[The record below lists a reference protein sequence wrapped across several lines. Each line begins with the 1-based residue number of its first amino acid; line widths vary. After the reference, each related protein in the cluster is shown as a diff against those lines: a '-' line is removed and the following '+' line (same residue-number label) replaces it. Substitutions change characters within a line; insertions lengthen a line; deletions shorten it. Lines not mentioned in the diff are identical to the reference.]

1 MNCYNYCLL
10 LILVGA
16 MFSAC
21 QNGSYTQYAADES
34 LPDRVDFNFHIKPIL
49 SDRCFAC
56 HGPDNEARSADL
68 RLDTEE
74 GAFAALGDGEKR
86 YAIKAGNL
94 DGSEVWHRII
104 SQEEEFIM
112 PPPESNLSLTD
123 REIALIGKWIDQGA
137 QWKEHW
143 SFIPPALSS
152 LPDVQEEQKIQNDI
166 DRFVLAQLEKEGLS
180 FTEKA
185 DKERLIRRISFGLRG
200 LPPTPEEI
208 EAFKKNDAPDA
219 LEKVI
224 DQMLASDAYGERM
237 AVDWLDVARYADT
250 HGYQADRERRMWPWR
265 DWVINAFNSNMP
277 YDEFSRWQ
285 LAGDLMPN
293 PSREQILATGFNRN
307 HMQTEEGGSVEEE
320 FRAEYV
326 ADRTITTSRAFLGL
340 TLECARCHDHKYDPI
355 SQKEF
360 YQLFSFFNSV
370 DESGQTS
377 FFTDAVPVPALKLTA
392 QSTDTK
398 AEEIQASIAKME
410 DQIPQNNERFENW
423 LKRKGTIRPNLRK
436 GKVGDFSF
444 ERINNKKLANA
455 ANTRLAASIVDDP
468 VLVSGHTNKGIKLSG
483 ENGLSFKD
491 LGVFSRSDP
500 FSLSIWVKAEEK
512 LDRAVIVH
520 RTQAVLDAGSRGYE
534 LMIDQGKVSL
544 ALTHMWPH
552 NEIRKLS
559 KEDFPVNEWV
569 HLAMTYDGSSQARG
583 LRLFVNGKQA
593 EMEVMKDN
601 LSKDI
606 LYERVNVNLAIGYRF
621 RGKGFKNGIVDDF
634 KVFDRCLSELEVTE
648 LSGSEIAK
656 QLSAKDLAELS
667 QAEKDLLKEFYL
679 RNIDADFQQWEKEI
693 LQLRNEERSLI
704 DTVPEIMIMKDLP
717 EARPT
722 FILNRGAYD
731 QPGEEVFAGTPAKVL
746 TFSNELPPNRL
757 GLAEWLF
764 DEQNPLTARVMVN
777 RIWQMHFGKGLVST
791 PEDFGNQGAL
801 PSHPELLDYL
811 AVRFRESG
819 WDMKALHKL
828 ILSSATYQQDS
839 YASEELRELD
849 PDNILLARGPSFRLS
864 AEMLRDQALVAS
876 GLLVEKVG
884 GPSVK
889 PYQPAGLWKEKSG
902 KVYVADKGEGLY
914 RKSLYTFW
922 KRTSPPP
929 NMITFDATDR
939 NICIVKRQSTS
950 TPLQALVLLND
961 VQFVEASRKLGERMM
976 HASEIE
982 EEQIMLAFK
991 LLTCRA
997 PSQEESEV
1005 LKAMYAEQLAEFRD
1019 SPEAAQE
1026 LLGEGESSVDETLDP
1041 LKLATATVIANAIMN
1056 FDESIMLR

>member
-16 MFSAC
+16 MLSAC
-21 QNGSYTQYAADES
+21 QNGSYTQYAADKS

-56 HGPDNEARSADL
+56 HGPDEEARSADL

-74 GAFAALGDGEKR
+74 GAFTALGEVEKR
-86 YAIKAGNL
+86 FAIKAGNL
-94 DGSEVWHRII
+94 DASEVWHRII
-104 SQEEEFIM
+104 SKDEEFIM
-112 PPPESNLSLTD
+112 PPPESNLSLNNQ
-123 REIALIGKWIDQGA
+123 EIALIGKWIDQGA
-137 QWKEHW
+137 EWKEHW
-143 SFIPPALSS
+143 SFIPPKKSNFPS
-152 LPDVQEEQKIQNDI
+152 VKEEGKIQNEI
-166 DRFVLAQLEKEGLS
+166 DQFVLARLEQEGTS
-180 FTEKA
+180 FTDKA
-185 DKERLIRRISFGLRG
+185 SKERLMRRISFGLRG
-200 LPPTPEEI
+200 IPPQVEEL
-208 EAFKKNDAPDA
+208 EAFKADDSEDA

-224 DQMLASDAYGERM
+224 DEMLASEAYGERM
-237 AVDWLDVARYADT
+237 AIDWLDVARYADT

-265 DWVINAFNSNMP
+265 DWVIKAFNNNMP

-340 TLECARCHDHKYDPI
+340 TMECARCHDHKYDPI

-392 QSTDTK
+392 QNTDSK
-398 AEEIQASIAKME
+398 AAEIRASIEKME
-410 DQIPQNNERFENW
+410 SQIPQSEERFKNW
-423 LKRKGTIRPNLRK
+423 LARSGNIKPNLTK

-444 ERINNKKLANA
+444 DRISNKKLANA
-455 ANTRLAASIVDDP
+455 ARPRFAASIVDDP
-468 VLVSGHTNKGIKLSG
+468 ILVSGHKNKGLKLSG

-500 FSLSIWVKAEEK
+500 FSLSIWVKAEEE

-534 LMIDQGKVSL
+534 LMIDQGKISL

-559 KEDFPVNEWV
+559 KKAFPINEWV
-569 HLAMTYDGSSQARG
+569 HLTMTYDGSSQARG
-583 LRLFVNGKQA
+583 LSLFINGEKT
-593 EMEVMKDN
+593 EMDIIKDN
-601 LSKDI
+601 LTKDI
-606 LYERVNVNLAIGYRF
+606 LYERVKVHLAIGYRF
-621 RGKGFKNGIVDDF
+621 RGKGFKNGIVDEF
-634 KVFDRCLSELEVTE
+634 KVFDRCLSQLEVSE
-648 LSGSEIAK
+648 LAGKRLANQLAAK
-656 QLSAKDLAELS
+656 NMAELS
-667 QAEKDLLKEFYL
+667 PKERELLKEFYL

-693 LQLRNEERSLI
+693 RKLRDEERSLI

-717 EARPT
+717 QARPT
-722 FILNRGAYD
+722 FVLNRGAYD
-731 QPGEEVFAGTPAKVL
+731 QPGEEVYAGTPSKVL
-746 TFSNELPPNRL
+746 AFSEELPPNRL
-757 GLAEWLF
+757 GLADWLF
-764 DEQNPLTARVMVN
+764 DAENPLTARVMVN

-801 PSHPELLDYL
+801 PSHPELLDFL
-811 AVRFRESG
+811 AVRFIESG
-819 WDMKALHKL
+819 WDIKALHKL

-839 YASEELRELD
+839 YASAELREKD
-849 PDNILLARGPSFRLS
+849 PDNVLLARGPAFRLS
-864 AEMLRDQALVAS
+864 AEMLRDQALATS

-889 PYQPAGLWKEKSG
+889 PYQPEGLWKEKSG
-902 KVYVADKGEGLY
+902 KIYLADKGDGLY

-929 NMITFDATDR
+929 NMMTFDATDR

-961 VQFVEASRKLGERMM
+961 VQFVEASRKLGERML
-976 HASEIE
+976 HTSEKP
-982 EEQIMLAFK
+982 EEQIRMAFS
-991 LLTCRA
+991 LLTCRQ
-997 PSQEESEV
+997 PSTEESQV
-1005 LKAMYAEQLAEFRD
+1005 LNEMYAEQLTEFKER
-1019 SPEAAQE
+1019 PEAAHE
-1026 LLGEGESSVDETLDP
+1026 LLSEGDSSVDESLDP
-1041 LKLATATVIANAIMN
+1041 LQLATATVIANAIMN

>member
-1 MNCYNYCLL
+1 
-10 LILVGA
+10 

-21 QNGSYTQYAADES
+21 QTGSYTQYAAESS

-56 HGPDNEARSADL
+56 HGPDEEARSADL

-74 GAFAALGDGEKR
+74 GAFAALGEVEKR
-86 YAIKAGNL
+86 FPIKAGNIEA
-94 DGSEVWHRII
+94 SEVWHRIT
-104 SQEEEFIM
+104 SSEENFIM
-112 PPPESNLSLTD
+112 PPPESNLSLSNQ
-123 REIALIGKWIDQGA
+123 EIALIGKWIDQGA
-137 QWKEHW
+137 EWKEHW
-143 SFIPPALSS
+143 SFIPPSITNF
-152 LPDVQEEQKIQNDI
+152 PIVKGEDKIQNEI
-166 DRFVLAQLEKEGLS
+166 DRFVLAKLEKEGLN

-185 DKERLIRRISFGLRG
+185 KKERLIRRISFGLRG
-200 LPPTPEEI
+200 IPPQAEEI
-208 EAFKKNDAPDA
+208 EAFRNDDSEDA
-219 LEKVI
+219 VEKLI
-224 DQMLASDAYGERM
+224 DRMLASEAYGERM
-237 AVDWLDVARYADT
+237 AIDWLDVARYADT

-265 DWVINAFNSNMP
+265 DWVIKAFNENMP
-277 YDEFSRWQ
+277 YDQFTKWQ

-293 PSREQILATGFNRN
+293 PSRSQILATAFNRN

-340 TLECARCHDHKYDPI
+340 TMECARCHDHKYDPI

-392 QSTDTK
+392 NQTESK
-398 AEEIQASIAKME
+398 ADQISASIEKME
-410 DQIPQNNERFENW
+410 SQIPQSEERFLSW
-423 LKRKGTIRPNLRK
+423 LKNSSRLMLNLNK
-436 GKVGDFSF
+436 GKVGDFNF
-444 ERINNKKLANA
+444 DRISNKKLINTAN
-455 ANTRLAASIVDDP
+455 RRFPASLVDDP
-468 VLVSGHTNKGIKLSG
+468 ILVSAHKKKGIKLSG

-491 LGVFSRSDP
+491 VGVFSRSDP

-559 KEDFPVNEWV
+559 KADFPVDEWV

-583 LRLFVNGKQA
+583 LSLFINGEKA
-593 EMEVMKDN
+593 KMELIKDN
-601 LSKDI
+601 LTKDI
-606 LYERVNVNLAIGYRF
+606 LYERVNVNLTIGYRF
-621 RGKGFKNGIVDDF
+621 RGKGFKNGIVDEF
-634 KVFDRCLSELEVTE
+634 KVYDRCLSQLEVAD
-648 LSGSEIAK
+648 LFGNRLAN
-656 QLSAKDLAELS
+656 QLSNKNKSELS
-667 QAEKDLLKEFYL
+667 QKETDILKEFYL
-679 RNIDADFQQWEKEI
+679 RNIDLPFQQWEKNI
-693 LQLRNEERSLI
+693 LKLRNEERILI

-717 EARPT
+717 QARPT

-731 QPGEEVFAGTPAKVL
+731 QPGEEVFPGTPSKVL
-746 TFSNELPPNRL
+746 AFSRDLPPNRL

-764 DEQNPLTARVMVN
+764 DEKNPLTARVMVN
-777 RIWQMHFGKGLVST
+777 RIWQMHFGAGLVST

-811 AVRFRESG
+811 AVRFRKSD
-819 WDMKALHKL
+819 WDIKAMHKL

-839 YASEELRELD
+839 YASKALREKD
-849 PDNILLARGPSFRLS
+849 PDNVLLARGPAFRLS
-864 AEMLRDQALVAS
+864 AEMLRDQALAAS
-876 GLLVEKVG
+876 GLLVKKVG

-889 PYQPAGLWKEKSG
+889 PYQPPGLWKEKSG

-939 NICIVKRQSTS
+939 NICMVKRQSTS

-961 VQFVEASRKLGERMM
+961 VQFVEAARKIGEQML
-976 HASEIE
+976 HASEKP
-982 EEQIMLAFK
+982 EEQISLAFS
-991 LLTCRA
+991 LLTCRL
-997 PSQEESEV
+997 PSQEESQV
-1005 LKAMYAEQLAEFRD
+1005 LQEMYIEQLSEFTENPGTA
-1019 SPEAAQE
+1019 SE
-1026 LLGEGESSVDETLDP
+1026 LLNEGDSSFDETLDP
-1041 LKLATATVIANAIMN
+1041 LELATATVIANAIMN